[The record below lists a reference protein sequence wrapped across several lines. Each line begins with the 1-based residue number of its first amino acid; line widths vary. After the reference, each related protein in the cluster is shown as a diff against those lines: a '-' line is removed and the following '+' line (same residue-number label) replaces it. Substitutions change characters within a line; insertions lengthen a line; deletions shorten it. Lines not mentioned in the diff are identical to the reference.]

1 MKGVH
6 ISLASKRQRCT
17 LLLVAMG
24 ISWLLYYISSTR
36 RGFGITAWHFSLCK
50 CRARGIQGLDDKSQV
65 RLENATDARS
75 YTLTAVESTQDEM
88 IDTSLEDALPV
99 AFERA
104 LNELRVVPPS
114 NVDVVLV
121 IAYYRSGS
129 SLVGELLSSG
139 PRTFFHFEPLHIF
152 TIADRIRRGRER
164 HAFQL
169 VDELVRCRMQ
179 NVPLYTAWLER
190 TESYVHNTFLVNVC
204 GTGESCTSPSHLAA
218 LCSRAET
225 AVFKFT
231 RLHMAQVA
239 AWIKR
244 NTGIAH
250 NVRVVHVVR
259 DPRGIYASRMALDWC
274 ANYEECRSPE
284 VLCSHMRQD
293 IEDFR
298 KLTAKLSSSR
308 TVTVRFENLLGDP
321 YKEAKRLYSHLG
333 LKYGHSVASYL
344 QKHTVA
350 TKADMKNPYSTRR
363 NASTVID
370 SWKGN
375 LSAKIIGKIESV
387 CGDVMRKLGYEPLQS
402 GVTSGAQ
409 DLTEQ
414 PTLPK

>member
-1 MKGVH
+1 
-6 ISLASKRQRCT
+6 
-17 LLLVAMG
+17 
-24 ISWLLYYISSTR
+24 
-36 RGFGITAWHFSLCK
+36 
-50 CRARGIQGLDDKSQV
+50 
-65 RLENATDARS
+65 
-75 YTLTAVESTQDEM
+75 M
-88 IDTSLEDALPV
+88 IDTSLEGALPV
-99 AFERA
+99 AFEKA

-121 IAYYRSGS
+121 IAYFRSGS

-152 TIADRIRRGRER
+152 TRADRIRRGRER

-190 TESYVHNTFLVNVC
+190 TQSYVHNTFLV
-204 GTGESCTSPSHLAA
+204 
-218 LCSRAET
+218 
-225 AVFKFT
+225 K
-231 RLHMAQVA
+231 VA
-239 AWIKR
+239 TWIKR

-259 DPRGIYASRMALDWC
+259 DPRGIYASRRALDWC
-274 ANYEECRSPE
+274 ANNEECGSPE

-308 TVTVRFENLLGDP
+308 TVTVRFEDLVGDP

-333 LKYGHSVASYL
+333 LKYGHSVALYL

-350 TKADMKNPYSTRR
+350 TKADMQNPYSTRR

-402 GVTSGAQ
+402 GVTSGTQ

-414 PTLPK
+414 ATLPK